1 MSDPSVLFVDH
12 AGVLGGAELYL
23 VDVARRLRDRSHV
36 VLFEPGPLAD
46 RLQAHDVSVEVCPA
60 PESFLNVQKSG
71 GWASAVSFLPGL
83 VRVSLPLA
91 RRARHY
97 DLLYANSQKAFF
109 VAGLAGFLA
118 RRPVVWNLHDLLTD
132 DHFSRLTRRTATLW
146 ANAFADH
153 VIVNSRATQSA
164 FVQSGGRVEQTTVVY
179 NGIDATP
186 FAPSALPSPQQT
198 RDTLG
203 LPEAPL
209 VGMFSRLAPW
219 KGQHVLLEAL
229 AQLPDVHGL
238 LVGDSLFRG
247 DEPYKTELHRE
258 AERLGVED
266 RLHVLGFRDNIAEL
280 MHAVDVVVHA
290 STEPEPFGRVIVEGM
305 LARRPVIATRAGG
318 AAEIVRHR
326 QTGLLTPP
334 GDADALVAALDW
346 IVSNPERA
354 DRLAEAGRRHAL
366 DRFSVDTMMTQIS
379 DVIRDVAT
387 ASA

>member
-23 VDVARRLRDRSHV
+23 LDVARRLRDRSHV
-36 VLFEPGPLAD
+36 VLFEPGPFAD
-46 RLQAHDVSVEVCPA
+46 RLRSHDVSVEVCPA
-60 PESFLNVQKSG
+60 PAAFLNVQKTG

-83 VRVSLPLA
+83 VRLSVQLA
-91 RRARHY
+91 RRARPY

-109 VAGLAGFLA
+109 VAGLAGVLA
-118 RRPVVWNLHDLLTD
+118 RRPVVWNLHDLLTA
-132 DHFSRLTRRTATLW
+132 DHFSGLTRRTATLW

-164 FVQSGGRVEQTTVVY
+164 FVQSGGRAGKTTVVY
-179 NGIDATP
+179 NGIDAAP
-186 FAPSALPSPQQT
+186 FAPSGLPPARQT
-198 RDTLG
+198 RDALD
-203 LPEAPL
+203 LPAGPL
-209 VGMFSRLAPW
+209 VGIFSRLAPW

-229 AQLPDVHGL
+229 SQLPDVHGL
-238 LVGDSLFRG
+238 LVGDTLFRG
-247 DEPYKTELHRE
+247 DESYKTTLHRR

-266 RLHVLGFRDNIAEL
+266 RIHVLGFRDNIAEL

-305 LARRPVIATRAGG
+305 LAGRPVVATRAGG

-334 GDADALVAALDW
+334 GDADALVDALDW

-354 DRLAEAGRRHAL
+354 DRLAEAGRQYAL

-379 DVIRDVAT
+379 DVIRDVTT
-387 ASA
+387 APA

>member
-1 MSDPSVLFVDH
+1 VLFVDH

-23 VDVARRLRDRSHV
+23 LDVARRLRDRSHV
-36 VLFEPGPLAD
+36 VLFESGPFAE
-46 RLQAHDVSVEVCPA
+46 RLRTHDVSVEVFPA
-60 PESFLNVQKSG
+60 PASFLTVKKSG

-83 VRVSLPLA
+83 VRLSLRLA
-91 RRARHY
+91 RRARDY

-109 VAGLAGFLA
+109 VAGLAGVLA
-118 RRPVVWNLHDLLTD
+118 RRPVVWNLHDLLTA
-132 DHFSRLTRRTATLW
+132 DHFSWLSRRAATLW

-153 VIVNSRATQSA
+153 VIVNSEATRAA
-164 FVQSGGRVEQTTVVY
+164 FVQSGGPVERTTVVY
-179 NGIDATP
+179 NGIDAAP

-198 RDTLG
+198 RATLG
-203 LPEAPL
+203 LPGGPL

-247 DEPYKTELHRE
+247 DESYKTELHRK
-258 AERLGVED
+258 AEHLGVED
-266 RLHVLGFRDNIAEL
+266 RIHVLGFRDNVAEL

-318 AAEIVRHR
+318 AAEIVQDRE
-326 QTGLLTPP
+326 TGLLTPP
-334 GDADALVAALDW
+334 GDADALADAIDR
-346 IVSNPERA
+346 IVSNPETA
-354 DRLAEAGRRHAL
+354 HQLAEAGRRHAL

-379 DVIRDVAT
+379 DVIHDVAPPST
-387 ASA
+387 